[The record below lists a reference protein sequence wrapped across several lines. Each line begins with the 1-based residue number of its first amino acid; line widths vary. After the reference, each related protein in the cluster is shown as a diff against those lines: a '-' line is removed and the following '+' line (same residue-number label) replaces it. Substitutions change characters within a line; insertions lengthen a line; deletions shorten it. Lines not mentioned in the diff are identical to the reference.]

1 MDKILLEIVCPAT
14 SKHYDFWISKQMKI
28 SVAKSKI
35 ISEIREYEKNEG
47 LFGDES
53 KVMLFCENEKVLQ
66 DENRTVEQS
75 GVQSGDC
82 LMLI

>member
-14 SKHYDFWISKQMKI
+14 SKHYDFWISKKMKI
-28 SVAKSKI
+28 GVAKNKI
-35 ISEIREYEKNEG
+35 ISEIREYEKNES
-47 LFGDES
+47 LFETEN